1 MGTNLKI
8 KQEQFYLASVD
19 ILQGISLYFVV
30 TFHTL
35 LWWDPLIDFKWPN
48 ISFIVTIL
56 MGMAFLIPP
65 LFFFLYA
72 FNVVNSLL
80 RRKAKSERQQSR
92 TRLLKRTFL
101 FFLIAEF
108 AEASAAIVTNPDYI
122 INFLLTWELFHL
134 FSFSTIFFLV
144 IFEVAWKLEETKNF
158 NHRRVCVTILT
169 IILIVIL
176 GVFLTIHD
184 YTSSQSIEQMYVD
197 LSINSI
203 LSRAIFE
210 YGQNPIIPW
219 LLFPVIGGIMAIFL
233 DLPHK
238 QKLEVSRN
246 ARIAI
251 LTGIV
256 SFIIGIYFL
265 TIERY
270 ISTPVAYPASSS
282 FLFVA
287 IGTVIMSTVL
297 LVLFIDLN
305 TNKSHH
311 QFAIKICQPLIIM
324 SKITLTVFIVHNVA
338 FILSPELPILKQ
350 LISSEIAALVIGLIY
365 SSFFILV
372 AYLWQRWQFKYS
384 LEWMIVKLQNSQWRR
399 WVKNSIKE
407 I

>member
-1 MGTNLKI
+1 MGINHKI

-19 ILQGISLYFVV
+19 ILQGISLFFVV

-35 LWWDPLIDFKWPN
+35 LWWDHLIDFKWPN
-48 ISFIVTIL
+48 ISSIVSVL
-56 MGMAFLIPP
+56 MGTAFLIPP
-65 LFFFLYA
+65 LYFFLYA

-80 RRKAKSERQQSR
+80 RRKTKSDRQQSR
-92 TRLLKRTFL
+92 TRLVKRTFL

-108 AEASAAIVTNPDYI
+108 AEGSAAIVTNPEYI

-134 FSFSTIFFLV
+134 FSFSTIFFLA
-144 IFEVAWKLEETKNF
+144 IFEFAWKLEEIKNF
-158 NHRRVCVTILT
+158 NHRGVCITILT
-169 IILIVIL
+169 IIMMVIL
-176 GVFLTIHD
+176 GIFLTIHD
-184 YTSSQSIEQMYVD
+184 YTSSQSFEQMYVN

-210 YGQNPIIPW
+210 YGQNPLIPW
-219 LLFPVIGGIMAIFL
+219 LLFPVIGGIVAIFL

-238 QKLEVSRN
+238 QKSDVSKN
-246 ARIAI
+246 AKIAL

-256 SFIIGIYFL
+256 SFILGIYFL

-270 ISTPVAYPASSS
+270 VSTPVAYPASSS

-287 IGTVIMSTVL
+287 IGTVILSTVL

-311 QFAIKICQPLIIM
+311 QFAIKVLQPLILM

-350 LISSEIAALVIGLIY
+350 LISSEIAALVTGLLY

-372 AYLWQRWQFKYS
+372 AYFWQRWQFKYS
-384 LEWMIVKLQNSQWRR
+384 LEWMIVKLQHSQWRW